1 MMRLAAS
8 ESGFK
13 PSVKHAKATAAGLFQ
28 FIDAT
33 WRAQLKKY
41 GPKFGIPPNAHQSDA
56 RANALIGAQFVK
68 DNLERRSAR
77 EGLPPSAAMAYLD
90 HWLGEAGANRFFQKL
105 KTSPG
110 EIVTNGALVGNEFTL
125 NQALAREG
133 GKGRILSVAET
144 YQNLDRILDKKGR
157 DFGVVEPLGGGG
169 GFAGIAGIP
178 SPTNFIQTALNS
190 AGQSQPQMDK
200 SAHKGF
206 ITKAVQD
213 IANVG
218 NLAAQRAAS
227 GGKSKGVSPSL
238 TGGNNMIAS
247 TTTNVNKTTE
257 INTTVKQQDK
267 NNKSLQK
274 GQRANRTAT
283 A

>member
-1 MMRLAAS
+1 
-8 ESGFK
+8 
-13 PSVKHAKATAAGLFQ
+13 
-28 FIDAT
+28 
-33 WRAQLKKY
+33 
-41 GPKFGIPPNAHQSDA
+41 
-56 RANALIGAQFVK
+56 
-68 DNLERRSAR
+68 
-77 EGLPPSAAMAYLD
+77 
-90 HWLGEAGANRFFQKL
+90 
-105 KTSPG
+105 
-110 EIVTNGALVGNEFTL
+110 
-125 NQALAREG
+125 
-133 GKGRILSVAET
+133 
-144 YQNLDRILDKKGR
+144 
-157 DFGVVEPLGGGG
+157 
-169 GFAGIAGIP
+169 
-178 SPTNFIQTALNS
+178 
-190 AGQSQPQMDK
+190 MDK

-274 GQRANRTAT
+274 GQRANKTAT

>member
-1 MMRLAAS
+1 
-8 ESGFK
+8 
-13 PSVKHAKATAAGLFQ
+13 
-28 FIDAT
+28 
-33 WRAQLKKY
+33 
-41 GPKFGIPPNAHQSDA
+41 
-56 RANALIGAQFVK
+56 
-68 DNLERRSAR
+68 
-77 EGLPPSAAMAYLD
+77 MAYLD

-133 GKGRILSVAET
+133 GKGRIWSVAET

-157 DFGVVEPLGGGG
+157 DFGVMEPLGGGG

-190 AGQSQPQMDK
+190 AGHSQPQMDK

-238 TGGNNMIAS
+238 TGGNTIVSNN
-247 TTTNVNKTTE
+247 TTHVEKRTE
-257 INTTVKQQDK
+257 INNVIKPKDK
-267 NNKSLQK
+267 NSQGVQK